1 MATQHPGVD
10 DAGDLRERSIGEL
23 LRQLSEETTRLV
35 HQELE
40 LAKAELAQ
48 KGRQAGAGTG
58 LFGAAGAIGLAAPG
72 ALTACFILALDAV
85 MPAWLA
91 ALLVAVVYGVI
102 AAVLVLRGRD
112 RVRQATPLVPEQ
124 TIETVKEDVQWTKT
138 QTRSA
143 KTWRTPGPR

>member
-1 MATQHPGVD
+1 MTSQYPD
-10 DAGDLRERSIGEL
+10 DAGDLRERPIGEL
-23 LRQLSEETTRLV
+23 LKQLSEETTRLV

-48 KGRQAGAGTG
+48 KGKQAGLGAG
-58 LFGAAGAIGLAAPG
+58 LFAAAGAIGLLAAA

-91 ALLVAVVYGVI
+91 ALIVAVVYAAA
-102 AAVLVLRGRD
+102 AAVLALRGRE
-112 RVRQATPLVPEQ
+112 RVKQAIPPMPEQ
-124 TIETVKEDVQWTKT
+124 TIETVKEDVQWAKT

-143 KTWRTPGPR
+143 KR